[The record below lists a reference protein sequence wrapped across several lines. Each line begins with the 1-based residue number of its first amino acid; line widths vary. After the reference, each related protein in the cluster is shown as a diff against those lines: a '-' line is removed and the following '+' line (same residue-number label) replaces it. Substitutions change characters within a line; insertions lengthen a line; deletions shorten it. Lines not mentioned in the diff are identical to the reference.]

1 MATAK
6 TKSVWFCKEC
16 GNESPKWMGRCP
28 ACGEWNTMV
37 EETVATGKKMTA
49 VTVPG
54 ASHKPLKLS
63 EIDSAREQRIS
74 LNNAEVDRILGGGLV
89 EGSLVLIGG
98 EPGIGKST
106 LSLQIPLNCPA
117 LKTLYVTGEESARQV
132 KLRASRIGGDDSGC
146 MIYSETLMENIL
158 EQARAMM
165 PDLMVVDSV
174 QTMFSQNVE
183 SSPGSVTQ
191 IKETASM
198 LLRFAKETGVPVI
211 LIGHITKEGSIA
223 GPKILEHI
231 VDVVLQ
237 FEGDNRGTY
246 RLLRSIKNRF
256 GSTSELAV
264 FEMTGK
270 GLREVSNPSE
280 MLIPM
285 HEEGLSGVAVSAML
299 DGTRPFLIEVQSLV
313 SSAAYGTPQRSATG
327 FDVRRLNMLLAVLEK
342 RAGFKLGVKDVF
354 LNMAGGLKVSDPA
367 CDLAVISA
375 VLSSNFDFAIP
386 SDICFAGEIGLSG
399 EVRPVAQTDRRII
412 EAARLGFKKI
422 YVSSYSSLEG
432 VGNAAIEVV
441 KVLFFLFF
449 AFCEYGGATSTPL
462 DTSLLFLF
470 AFSCLSCHSRT
481 SHDVTHKH
489 LSDCYHLAFCRS
501 FLVLEQCDVLVYL
514 LCSTCLVSLPFLLRS
529 MRRYNSV
536 FVALA
541 FFYFST
547 ARCF

>member
-1 MATAK
+1 
-6 TKSVWFCKEC
+6 
-16 GNESPKWMGRCP
+16 
-28 ACGEWNTMV
+28 MV
-37 EETVATGKKMTA
+37 EETVATGKKTGVQSVA
-49 VTVPG
+49 VPG
-54 ASHKPLKLS
+54 ASHKPMPLA
-63 EIDSAREQRIS
+63 EIDSTNENRIS

-106 LSLQIPLNCPA
+106 LSLQIPLNCPS

-132 KLRASRIGGDDSGC
+132 KLRAARIGGDDSGC
-146 MIYSETLMENIL
+146 LIYSETLMENIIA
-158 EQARAMM
+158 EARSIM

-174 QTMFSQNVE
+174 QTMYSQNVE

-191 IKETASM
+191 IKETAAM

-223 GPKILEHI
+223 GPKVLEHI

-237 FEGDNRGTY
+237 FEGDNRGSY

-299 DGTRPFLIEVQSLV
+299 DGTRPFLIEVQALV
-313 SSAAYGTPQRSATG
+313 STAAYGTPQRSATG

-342 RAGFKLGVKDVF
+342 RAGFKLGIKDVF

-367 CDLAVISA
+367 CDLAVVAA
-375 VLSSNFDFAIP
+375 VLSSNFDFAVP
-386 SDICFAGEIGLSG
+386 SDVCFAGEVGLSG

-412 EAARLGFKKI
+412 EAARLGFRKI
-422 YVSSYSSLEG
+422 YVSNFSSLEN
-432 VGNAAIEVV
+432 VPDNIEVV
-441 KVLFFLFF
+441 KVADIPALSRSLFK
-449 AFCEYGGATSTPL
+449 G
-462 DTSLLFLF
+462 
-470 AFSCLSCHSRT
+470 
-481 SHDVTHKH
+481 
-489 LSDCYHLAFCRS
+489 
-501 FLVLEQCDVLVYL
+501 
-514 LCSTCLVSLPFLLRS
+514 
-529 MRRYNSV
+529 N
-536 FVALA
+536 
-541 FFYFST
+541 
-547 ARCF
+547 

>member
-1 MATAK
+1 MPAVK
-6 TKSVWFCKEC
+6 TKTVWFCKSC

-37 EETVATGKKMTA
+37 EETVATGKKA
-49 VTVPG
+49 SVADRVPG
-54 ASHKPLKLS
+54 AGQKPLPLS
-63 EIDSAREQRIS
+63 EIDSSVENRIS
-74 LNNAEVDRILGGGLV
+74 LNNDEVDRILGGGLV

-106 LSLQIPLNCPA
+106 LSLQIPLNCPN

-132 KLRASRIGGDDSGC
+132 KLRASRIGGDDANC
-146 MIYSETLMENIL
+146 LIYSETLMENIIA
-158 EQARAMM
+158 EAKSIM

-191 IKETASM
+191 IKETAAM

-237 FEGDNRGTY
+237 FEGDNRGAY

-313 SSAAYGTPQRSATG
+313 STAAYGTPQRSATG

-342 RAGFKLGVKDVF
+342 RAGFKLSIKDVF

-367 CDLAVISA
+367 CDLAVIAA

-386 SDICFAGEIGLSG
+386 SDVCFAGEIGLSG
-399 EVRPVAQTDRRII
+399 EIRPVAQTDRRII
-412 EAARLGFKKI
+412 EAARLGFKRVF
-422 YVSSYSSLEG
+422 VSSFTALDGLQEQG
-432 VGNAAIEVV
+432 VRGIEVV
-441 KVLFFLFF
+441 KVADVPALCRALFK
-449 AFCEYGGATSTPL
+449 A
-462 DTSLLFLF
+462 D
-470 AFSCLSCHSRT
+470 
-481 SHDVTHKH
+481 
-489 LSDCYHLAFCRS
+489 
-501 FLVLEQCDVLVYL
+501 
-514 LCSTCLVSLPFLLRS
+514 
-529 MRRYNSV
+529 
-536 FVALA
+536 
-541 FFYFST
+541 
-547 ARCF
+547 

>member
-1 MATAK
+1 MATVK
-6 TKSVWFCKEC
+6 TKTVWFCKEC

-37 EETVATGKKMTA
+37 EETVATGKKSAAGSGHTIS
-49 VTVPG
+49 VPG
-54 ASHKPLKLS
+54 SSQKPMPLS
-63 EIDSAREQRIS
+63 QIDSSHEQRIS
-74 LNNAEVDRILGGGLV
+74 LNNGEVDRILGGGLV

-106 LSLQIPLNCPA
+106 LSLQIPLHCPN
-117 LKTLYVTGEESARQV
+117 LKTLYVTGEESAKQV
-132 KLRASRIGGDDSGC
+132 KLRAARIGGDDSGC
-146 MIYSETLMENIL
+146 MIYSETLMENIIA
-158 EQARAMM
+158 EARSMM

-191 IKETASM
+191 IKETAAM

-223 GPKILEHI
+223 GPKVLEHI

-313 SSAAYGTPQRSATG
+313 STAAYGTPQRSATG

-342 RAGFKLGVKDVF
+342 RAGFRLSAKDVF
-354 LNMAGGLKVSDPA
+354 LNIAGGLKISDPA
-367 CDLAVISA
+367 CDLAVVCAI
-375 VLSSNFDFAIP
+375 LSSNFDLHISP
-386 SDICFAGEIGLSG
+386 RICFAAEVGLSG
-399 EVRPVAQTDRRII
+399 ELRPVGQIDRRIA
-412 EAARLGFKKI
+412 EAQRLGYKKI
-422 YVSSYSSLEG
+422 YISSYNTSGEFRNKKTKG
-432 VGNAAIEVV
+432 IEVV
-441 KVLFFLFF
+441 EVSNIAVL
-449 AFCEYGGATSTPL
+449 
-462 DTSLLFLF
+462 
-470 AFSCLSCHSRT
+470 
-481 SHDVTHKH
+481 
-489 LSDCYHLAFCRS
+489 CRS
-501 FLVLEQCDVLVYL
+501 LFQE
-514 LCSTCLVSLPFLLRS
+514 
-529 MRRYNSV
+529 
-536 FVALA
+536 
-541 FFYFST
+541 
-547 ARCF
+547 